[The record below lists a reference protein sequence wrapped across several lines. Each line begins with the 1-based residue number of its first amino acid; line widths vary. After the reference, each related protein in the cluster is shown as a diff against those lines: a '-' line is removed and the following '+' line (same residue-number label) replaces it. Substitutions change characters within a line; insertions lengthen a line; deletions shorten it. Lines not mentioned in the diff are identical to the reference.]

1 MSAVLT
7 IPEIR
12 DLVSPLLR
20 KYRLGTAYLFGSYA
34 RGEANASSD
43 IDLVVD
49 KGPEGRSLHVYALG
63 EDLRDATGKR
73 VDVFELS
80 ELEDGPFK
88 QAVLTDG
95 LAL

>member
-20 KYRLGTAYLFGSYA
+20 KYRLGAAYLFGSYA

-49 KGPEGRSLHVYALG
+49 KGPEGRPLHVYALG